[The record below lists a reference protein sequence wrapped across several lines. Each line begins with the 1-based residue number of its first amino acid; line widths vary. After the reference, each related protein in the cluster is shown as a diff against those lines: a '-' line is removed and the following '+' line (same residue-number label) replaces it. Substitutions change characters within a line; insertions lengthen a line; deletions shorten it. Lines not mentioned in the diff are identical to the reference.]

1 MIESDPD
8 TGLPRRMEFEQLTYH
23 AMLEANQDHP
33 VSLLMIGFDLETIP
47 VEDKLRLRLG
57 YELRRIAD
65 VITSCSRDALATG
78 KMDRLE
84 FGVLLD
90 CDSGEAEALSL
101 EICDGV
107 RELSADQGKH
117 ALRTVSIGVLTAR
130 HPVQIESAL
139 NEARRCMIAAKAM
152 GRDRVC
158 TQEQLISKAVELGIP
173 MNMLS
178 MEYRIRVESEQMVSN
193 VEYQSRRTILD
204 YINKAETDPL
214 TGLHN
219 RGYLDKR
226 ITREISNA
234 HKHHVPLTFAIIDAD
249 DFGKLNNTYGLPVGD
264 SALRL
269 LAEVLRREVRSTDW
283 VARYGGEEF
292 CVVMPSTSLME
303 GVQVL
308 ERIRIAVSESS
319 VPTSN
324 GEVARFT
331 ISAGV
336 IELAGD
342 ELEKEQ
348 LYQRASQ
355 IERIAKDAGKNRLAY

>member
-1 MIESDPD
+1 MIEPDPD
-8 TGLPRRMEFEQLTYH
+8 TGLPRRMEFEQVAYH
-23 AMLEANQDHP
+23 AMLEASHENP
-33 VSLLMIGFDLETIP
+33 VSLLLIGFDLESIP
-47 VEDKLRLRLG
+47 VEEKLGLRMG
-57 YELRRIAD
+57 YELRRISEVISLHAGD
-65 VITSCSRDALATG
+65 VLATG

-84 FGVLLD
+84 FGVLLA

-107 RELSADQGKH
+107 RGLSAEQGKH
-117 ALRTVSIGVLTAR
+117 ALRTVSVGVLTAR
-130 HPVQIESAL
+130 HSVQIESAL

-158 TQEQLISKAVELGIP
+158 TQEQLISKSVELGIP

-178 MEYRIRVESEQMVSN
+178 MEYKIRVKSEQMVSN
-193 VEYQSRRTILD
+193 VEFQSRRTILD

-219 RGYLDKR
+219 RGYLDNR

-234 HKHHVPLTFAIIDAD
+234 HKHNVPLTFAIIDAD
-249 DFGKLNNTYGLPVGD
+249 DFGKLNNKYGLPVGD

-269 LAEVLRREVRSTDW
+269 LASVLKNEIRSTDW

-308 ERIRIAVSESS
+308 ERMRLAVSESS

-348 LYQRASQ
+348 LYHRASKV
-355 IERIAKDAGKNRLAY
+355 ERIAKDAGKNRLAY